1 MTNQETW
8 QLNLLKESMHDVK
21 KIWHIIPS
29 HTQTQNQI
37 IVQDPNI
44 KQRDIAR
51 TSKYNCNS
59 SLHIDMM
66 NYRVHIDGS
75 TAV

>member
-1 MTNQETW
+1 MLICKWMTQNDKPRNMAKCYWT
-8 QLNLLKESMHDVK
+8 LNLLKESMHEVK

-44 KQRDIAR
+44 KQ
-51 TSKYNCNS
+51 
-59 SLHIDMM
+59 
-66 NYRVHIDGS
+66 
-75 TAV
+75 

>member
-8 QLNLLKESMHDVK
+8 QNVTGLLTYLHEVK

-44 KQRDIAR
+44 KQ
-51 TSKYNCNS
+51 
-59 SLHIDMM
+59 
-66 NYRVHIDGS
+66 
-75 TAV
+75 